1 MEELQEV
8 KNQIKEFV
16 KVCNHEKSLE
26 LLEKLATGK
35 MLRSKLILKIAGISI
50 ESIKLCAV
58 VEMIHAASLLHDD
71 VIDEANTRRGRPSVN
86 ALYDNKTAIMFRDIL
101 YSRAF
106 TELSQMDKNIAYT
119 ISNAVTLLSI
129 GEMIDVD
136 LTNTFN
142 KSYDKYLDMIYKK
155 TASLIEASSK
165 AAAILSKKD
174 ENKYALYGKNLGL
187 AFQMVDDILDITQDS
202 KTLGKPAMLDFVEG
216 KVTIPYLLLYERI
229 ENKTKLEALY
239 KKELTKIFFKS
250 TCSSFKSKLG
260 RLRQINRLSS
270 RTCKFCLAQC
280 HIFSKDSLSSFLID
294 NNKPYPCPSEWDIP
308 LFPVSIT
315 RPLWSTNLAL

>member
-16 KVCNHEKSLE
+16 KVCNHQKSLE

-35 MLRSKLILKIAGISI
+35 MLRSKLILKIAGVNE

-71 VIDEANTRRGRPSVN
+71 VIDDADTRRGQPSVN
-86 ALYDNKTAIMFRDIL
+86 ALYDNKTSIMFGDIL

-106 TELSQMDKNIAYT
+106 TELSQMDKRVAYT

-136 LTNTFN
+136 LTNSFN
-142 KSYDKYLDMIYKK
+142 TSYDLYLDMIYKK
-155 TASLIEASSK
+155 TASLIEASAK
-165 AAAILSKKD
+165 AAAIIAGLD

-187 AFQMVDDILDITQDS
+187 AFQMIDDILDITQDS
-202 KTLGKPAMLDFVEG
+202 ATLGKPSMHDFVEG
-216 KVTIPYLLLYERI
+216 KVTIPYLLLHERV
-229 ENKTKLEALY
+229 EDKAKLESLY
-239 KKELTKIFFKS
+239 KKELNEED
-250 TCSSFKSKLG
+250 SSWIKEQM
-260 RLRQINRLSS
+260 QITNALN
-270 RTCKFCLAQC
+270 
-280 HIFSKDSLSSFLID
+280 DSILQAKAISNEAID
-294 NNKPYPCPSEWDIP
+294 AVIDEQNSQTLVMIMKAMIERE
-308 LFPVSIT
+308 F
-315 RPLWSTNLAL
+315 

>member
-26 LLEKLATGK
+26 LLDKLATGK
-35 MLRSKLILKIAGISI
+35 MLRSKLILKIAGISQ

-71 VIDEANTRRGRPSVN
+71 VIDDADTRRGKPSVN
-86 ALYDNKTAIMFRDIL
+86 ALYDNKTSIMFGDIL

-106 TELSQMDKNIAYT
+106 TELSQMDKRVAYT

-136 LTNTFN
+136 LTNSFN
-142 KSYDKYLDMIYKK
+142 TSYDLYLDMIYKK
-155 TASLIEASSK
+155 TASLIEASAK
-165 AAAILSKKD
+165 AAAIIAGLD
-174 ENKYALYGKNLGL
+174 EEKYALYGKNLGL

-202 KTLGKPAMLDFVEG
+202 ATLGKPSMHDFVEG
-216 KVTIPYLLLYERI
+216 KVTIPYLLLHERI
-229 ENKTKLEALY
+229 EDKTRLESLY
-239 KKELTKIFFKS
+239 KKELS
-250 TCSSFKSKLG
+250 EQDSSWIKEQMNITNALNDSILQAKAIG
-260 RLRQINRLSS
+260 NEAIN
-270 RTCKFCLAQC
+270 AV
-280 HIFSKDSLSSFLID
+280 ID
-294 NNKPYPCPSEWDIP
+294 EENSQTLVMIMKAMIERE
-308 LFPVSIT
+308 F
-315 RPLWSTNLAL
+315 

>member
-1 MEELQEV
+1 MEELLEV

-35 MLRSKLILKIAGISI
+35 MLRSKLILKIAGVTK

-71 VIDEANTRRGRPSVN
+71 VIDEADTRRGQPSVN
-86 ALYDNKTAIMFRDIL
+86 ALYDNKTSIMFGDIL

-106 TELSQMDKNIAYT
+106 TELSQMDKKVAYT

-136 LTNTFN
+136 LTNSFN
-142 KSYDKYLDMIYKK
+142 KSYDLYLDMIYKK
-155 TASLIEASSK
+155 TASLIEASAK
-165 AAAILSKKD
+165 AAAIIAGLD
-174 ENKYALYGKNLGL
+174 EEKYALYGKNLGL

-202 KTLGKPAMLDFVEG
+202 VTLGKPAMLDFVEG
-216 KVTIPYLLLYERI
+216 KVTIPYLLLHERV
-229 ENKTKLEALY
+229 EDKTKLESLY
-239 KKELTKIFFKS
+239 KKELTNEE
-250 TCSSFKSKLG
+250 SSWIKEQM
-260 RLRQINRLSS
+260 QITNALN
-270 RTCKFCLAQC
+270 
-280 HIFSKDSLSSFLID
+280 DSILQAKAIGNEAINAVID
-294 NNKPYPCPSEWDIP
+294 EENSQTLVMIMKAMIERE
-308 LFPVSIT
+308 F
-315 RPLWSTNLAL
+315 